1 MAFDQ
6 FTRLRNNNAT
16 NQREK
21 LCLIIVEANQNRRL
35 VDPSNGTSSQLF
47 LSTQPE
53 DPVRHIETKKKQI
66 KAITRKKKTTETG
79 DIESIPWMAT
89 SCILFRFDYL
99 RSWTILTIA
108 CRCFAYNIFDD
119 SVCFMLLL
127 Q

>member
-53 DPVRHIETKKKQI
+53 DPVRHIETKKKTN
-66 KAITRKKKTTETG
+66 KGHHKKKK
-79 DIESIPWMAT
+79 
-89 SCILFRFDYL
+89 
-99 RSWTILTIA
+99 
-108 CRCFAYNIFDD
+108 DD
-119 SVCFMLLL
+119 RNWGH
-127 Q
+127 